1 MHSILEIQQVSRSF
15 KRYQIKILTVPDVLI
30 IHFWLYLITYVSVCE
45 AKRACPVFSTIHSI
59 LDWLKLDSRERC
71 PLAIG
76 YQRLS
81 KVEYPQSVHE
91 RNHFDPETSSQFPDF
106 RHDLS
111 PQWLFELSAANEF
124 RHHKKQ
130 CHLQCAPDPT
140 IICTKRSAK

>member
-1 MHSILEIQQVSRSF
+1 MHSILEIQQLSRPLKS
-15 KRYQIKILTVPDVLI
+15 YQIKTLTVPDVLI
-30 IHFWLYLITYVSVCE
+30 MYFWLYLITYVSVCG
-45 AKRACPVFSTIHSI
+45 AIRARPVFSTIHSI

-91 RNHFDPETSSQFPDF
+91 RNHFDPDF

-111 PQWLFELSAANEF
+111 PQWLFECLSF
-124 RHHKKQ
+124 
-130 CHLQCAPDPT
+130 LQRTNSD
-140 IICTKRSAK
+140 IIRINVIFNVHPILPSFVRRDMDGSE